1 MKKQHI
7 EILSSAGMV
16 LILTVLL
23 IMVNL
28 AGIPQESIG
37 FVLSL
42 LVFILVTTAVG
53 IKLANIPE

>member
-7 EILSSAGMV
+7 EILSSVGMV
-16 LILTVLL
+16 LLLTVLL
-23 IMVNL
+23 IAVNL
-28 AGIPQESIG
+28 ANIPQENIG

-42 LVFILVTTAVG
+42 LAFILVTTVVG